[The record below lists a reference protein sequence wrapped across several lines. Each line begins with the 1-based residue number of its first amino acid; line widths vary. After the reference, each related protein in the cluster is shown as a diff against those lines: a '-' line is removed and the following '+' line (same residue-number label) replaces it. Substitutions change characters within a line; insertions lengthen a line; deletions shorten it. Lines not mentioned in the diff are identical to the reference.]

1 MSDIFSHSQ
10 EAFRG
15 QNQESLISSAFDY
28 WCGVPWSPYSSRRGE
43 GRGVDERQ
51 WWSQFKMRVACPYLA
66 CPTSSNV
73 FQFQRPPAKRYVINH
88 HHAACQIQDADISV
102 HISHPLEYY
111 VFEGASFPPYKSSL
125 HTGVTIHVKEGRRVP
140 HGFHQPES
148 DTPCYRTT
156 LYNHRST
163 TLFCAMLGND
173 FPESFVED
181 WPRRCAIFN
190 GPTSHS
196 SEVSGRTLP
205 LDLEVTITLH
215 K

>member
-111 VFEGASFPPYKSSL
+111 VFRIRGRFFSTLQMLLTHRRDSTRQRRTPRPSRVSP
-125 HTGVTIHVKEGRRVP
+125 TGV
-140 HGFHQPES
+140 
-148 DTPCYRTT
+148 
-156 LYNHRST
+156 
-163 TLFCAMLGND
+163 
-173 FPESFVED
+173 
-181 WPRRCAIFN
+181 
-190 GPTSHS
+190 
-196 SEVSGRTLP
+196 
-205 LDLEVTITLH
+205 
-215 K
+215 